1 VQGDVG
7 SGKTVV
13 AVAAMMHALDNG
25 FQSAFMAPTE
35 ILAEQHYANLQKYL
49 DPLGVE
55 TQLLIGSQTKT
66 EREAALEAIAS
77 GRAPVA
83 VGTHALI
90 QEGVA
95 FEDLGMAIVD
105 EQHRFGVAQRAE
117 IFSKGRNPHMLL
129 MTATPIPRSLAMTL
143 YGDLDVSVIDEMPP
157 GRKPVET
164 RLRTEKRRG
173 EMYAFLRD
181 KLEQGQQAYV
191 VYPLVEESEKV
202 DLKDAVSGY
211 EKLQEQFD
219 GFTVDL
225 VHGQM
230 KSDDKDAAMT
240 RFKAGETDILVS
252 TTVIEVGVDVPN
264 ATVMIIEH
272 AERFGLSQL
281 HQLRGRVGRSDV
293 QSYCILMASYKQSA
307 EAKERLQA
315 MVRTTDGFEISE
327 VDLQIRGA
335 GDFFGTRQSGM
346 PDLKIADVTED
357 EAILEEARE
366 AAFALVERDPE
377 LQDPTHQ
384 RLRDHFERYY
394 ARRKLGFAR
403 VG

>member
-1 VQGDVG
+1 
-7 SGKTVV
+7 
-13 AVAAMMHALDNG
+13 
-25 FQSAFMAPTE
+25 
-35 ILAEQHYANLQKYL
+35 
-49 DPLGVE
+49 
-55 TQLLIGSQTKT
+55 
-66 EREAALEAIAS
+66 
-77 GRAPVA
+77 
-83 VGTHALI
+83 
-90 QEGVA
+90 
-95 FEDLGMAIVD
+95 
-105 EQHRFGVAQRAE
+105 
-117 IFSKGRNPHMLL
+117 MLL

-230 KSDDKDAAMT
+230 TSDDKDAAMT

-377 LQDPTHQ
+377 LQDPKHQ